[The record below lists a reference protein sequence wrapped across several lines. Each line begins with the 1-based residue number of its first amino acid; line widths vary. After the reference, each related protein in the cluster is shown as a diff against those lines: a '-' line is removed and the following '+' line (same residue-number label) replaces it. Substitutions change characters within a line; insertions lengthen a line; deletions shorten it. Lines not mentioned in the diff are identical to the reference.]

1 MPRRD
6 TFIRDIAART
16 LAAARAHATLD
27 MFVELGLCLCQLAPS
42 APPRW
47 HERARSRSGDAP
59 GWALLRERLGGAGVH
74 PRAPW
79 WPRELLLA
87 SPVERAAMHLTSSTL
102 FARAA
107 TTARKGKGD

>member
-1 MPRRD
+1 VKVAGI
-6 TFIRDIAART
+6 TIAIE
-16 LAAARAHATLD
+16 AARAAACFSSLT
-27 MFVELGLCLCQLAPS
+27 EGCLAIAQLARPV
-42 APPRW
+42 PPRW
-47 HERARSRSGDAP
+47 HAHARRRSGDAP